1 MKGDFSRFTFRPGK
15 RYTSVRLQQGRVTL
29 DSDWNEQA
37 AIRED
42 LERVRFEDIVGTSA
56 VPCGEGFS
64 VRHRGNG
71 LTLSA
76 GRIYAGGLACELD
89 EPTPLEQLLRN
100 PLTPAAGRT
109 DFLYLDAWERHL
121 TAVDDPELLEP
132 ALGGADTTTR
142 LEVAWRIGV
151 VEGVGISSCSDAASL
166 LPQQPNGLMSA
177 AALAVTR
184 GPKAGSTASRSMTM
198 VRPEVPPS
206 SGPGTTAPSSSQSR
220 NSWTRKA

>member
-15 RYTSVRLQQGRVTL
+15 RYTSVRLQQGRVML

-100 PLTPAAGRT
+100 PLTPAG
-109 DFLYLDAWERHL
+109 
-121 TAVDDPELLEP
+121 P
-132 ALGGADTTTR
+132 
-142 LEVAWRIGV
+142 
-151 VEGVGISSCSDAASL
+151 ISSTST
-166 LPQQPNGLMSA
+166 PGSA
-177 AALAVTR
+177 T
-184 GPKAGSTASRSMTM
+184 
-198 VRPEVPPS
+198 
-206 SGPGTTAPSSSQSR
+206 
-220 NSWTRKA
+220 